1 MLKVTNMQISKRTMR
16 RIMVKVVKEAYDKT
30 NLLVAESLYDVLVD
44 EILLR
49 PEEAERMAKLVYPFN
64 RITLDEV
71 AEISRLDKTTE
82 MSSKQLTWVLK
93 RVMAVTR
100 MVQLAPG
107 AYEYSGM
114 SKPHKNT
121 FI

>member
-1 MLKVTNMQISKRTMR
+1 
-16 RIMVKVVKEAYDKT
+16 MVKVVKEAYDKT